1 MPIYEYYCDK
11 CEETFEEILPMAKYD
26 EPTTEPCPGCQL
38 TGTIHRGVPSSIQT
52 GVDANVTPNK
62 KTGGQW
68 GQLVDKMKKGLPPS
82 HHAQFDRASSNT
94 GKRMGPS

>member
-1 MPIYEYYCDK
+1 MPIYEYHCDACK
-11 CEETFEEILPMAKYD
+11 ERFDAILPMARYD
-26 EPTTEPCPGCQL
+26 EPTTEPCPGCRL
-38 TGTIHRGVPSSIQT
+38 TGTVHRRVPSRIQT

-68 GQLVDKMKKGLPPS
+68 GQLMDKMKRGLPPS
-82 HHAQFDRASSNT
+82 HHEQLDRASSLS